1 MHTSTVTVAVMS
13 AGAGKASALLDRDI
27 LVFTTKDSGP
37 GGQHRNKTESC
48 VIMRHL
54 PTGIEAKAASKSQHR
69 NKETARAVLDA
80 RVADHLDAI
89 ARSSANERRQ
99 QQVGSGMRGDKIR
112 TYRAQD
118 DRVVDHRSDRKVSL
132 SALMKG
138 SLTTLAELS
147 EAD

>member
-13 AGAGKASALLDRDI
+13 AGAGKTSALFDRDI
-27 LVFTTKDSGP
+27 LIFTTKDSGP

-69 NKETARAVLDA
+69 NKETARAVLEA
-80 RVADHLDAI
+80 RVGDHLDAI

-138 SLTTLAELS
+138 SLTTLADLS
-147 EAD
+147 ASG